1 MAVIV
6 YKNYDKTVA
15 TIADRNA
22 ITAKIDNMVVT
33 VIDAIADVDAGSGVA
48 TYRWNDQLNK
58 WVLISKSTVDTM
70 SFETVELTIA
80 AGKVTPPNMP
90 INNVIWNIYVMGVN
104 DEIEAELRLE
114 DIIVSSSLISGL
126 GTYDGKKLRFTYAY
140 GSITQQIET
149 YMNEKLGELT
159 SNAPELLDTFK
170 EVADKISD
178 MESTLGGVEAVASG
192 VIGTVDDFE
201 GAIA

>member
-6 YKNYDKTVA
+6 YKNYDKTVD

-33 VIDAIADVDAGSGVA
+33 VKDAIADVDAGSGVA
-48 TYRWNDQLNK
+48 TYRWNEQLDK
-58 WVLISKSTVDTM
+58 WILVSKSTVDTM
-70 SFETVELTIA
+70 SFATVELTIT

-90 INNVIWNIYVMGVN
+90 INNVIWNIYVVDEN
-104 DEIEAELRLE
+104 DMIEAELRLE
-114 DIIVSSSLISGL
+114 DVIVSSSLISGL

-149 YMNEKLGELT
+149 YMNEKLGALT
-159 SNAPELLDTFK
+159 DDAPEILDTFK
-170 EVADKISD
+170 EVSDKISD
-178 MESTLGGVEAVASG
+178 IETTLGDVATVVTG
-192 VIGTVDDFE
+192 TIGSVDDFE